1 MGEAMYEDLIEL
13 VEKAVDRSLGWGQIG
28 WLVTFG
34 RNGIEVSSLQQAK
47 ELPENFVH
55 REEALDYWHNVE
67 QLGREAAAYGKK
79 AIISLRGSDL
89 EAAENA
95 IYQALYIERPCEK
108 YSTTWRA
115 VHDSII
121 RNLTGANK

>member
-1 MGEAMYEDLIEL
+1 MGEAMYEDLIEQ
-13 VEKAVDRSLGWGQIG
+13 VEKGIDRSLEWAKVG

-47 ELPENFVH
+47 ELPENFVY

-89 EAAENA
+89 KAAENS

-108 YSTTWRA
+108 HSTTWRA
-115 VHDSII
+115 VHDSVL
-121 RNLTGANK
+121 RKLTE

>member
-1 MGEAMYEDLIEL
+1 MYEDLIEQ
-13 VEKAVDRSLGWGQIG
+13 VEKGIDRSLEWAQVG

-34 RNGIEVSSLQQAK
+34 RNEVEVSSLQQA
-47 ELPENFVH
+47 EDLPDNFVY

-89 EAAENA
+89 QAAENS
-95 IYQALYIERPCEK
+95 IHQALYIEQPCKK

-115 VHDSII
+115 VHGSLI
-121 RNLTGANK
+121 RKLTE